1 MQKPMRSIAAAA
13 ICRKASETM
22 GGQDPAMAAIEL
34 EEGGAAGAAA
44 GSRGIQSVEIGN
56 RVLMVLM
63 RAGGPLPLK
72 AIAQAAGISASNAH
86 RYLASY
92 VRDGLVVQDG
102 DGGRYDLGPIALQL
116 GLAAMGRLDPVARA
130 AAELPALAEA
140 SGFTAHLAV
149 WSLHG
154 AVVVRLHRSRVPF
167 VGALSLGSVMP
178 LLRSATGRTFLAWL
192 PESVTAPVLATETR
206 AAGRDLPPVDVDALV
221 AEIRARRVATVDGS
235 VVPGLAAASSPVLDW
250 QNEAQCVL
258 TLIGTDR
265 ALADPDHPAALL
277 LAERC
282 RIISEELGATA

>member
-1 MQKPMRSIAAAA
+1 MTMVETDEGGGEAGIAA
-13 ICRKASETM
+13 I
-22 GGQDPAMAAIEL
+22 
-34 EEGGAAGAAA
+34 AG

-56 RVLMVLM
+56 RVLTAMM
-63 RAGGPLPLK
+63 RAGRPLPLK
-72 AIAQAAGISASNAH
+72 AIAQAAGISASNTH

-92 VRDGLVVQDG
+92 VRDGLVIQDG
-102 DGGRYDLGPIALQL
+102 DGGRYDLGPVALQL
-116 GLAAMGRLDPVARA
+116 GLAAMARLDPVARA
-130 AAELPALAEA
+130 AAELAPLAEA
-140 SGFTAHLAV
+140 TGFTAHLAV

-192 PESVTAPVLATETR
+192 PASVTAPVLATEIE
-206 AAGRDLPPVDVDALV
+206 AAGQSPSES
-221 AEIRARRVATVDGS
+221 EIAVLIDGIRRRRVATVDGS

-265 ALADPDHPAALL
+265 ALSDPDHPAARR

-282 RIISEELGATA
+282 RMVSEELGASA